1 MTPAEPPL
9 DALLDHL
16 KRQRGFDFTGYK
28 RSTLERRIRKRMALV
43 GCDDYGA
50 YLDYLEVHP
59 DEFAE
64 LFNTILI
71 NVTSFFR
78 DTTAW
83 DHLREEVLPAV
94 LAARADDDDA
104 IRVWSAG
111 CASGQEA
118 YSLAMML
125 AEALGEPEFHGRV
138 KIYATDVDEEAL
150 ALARAAVYTAKE
162 VEDVPPELLERY
174 FERVDARYGFRKDLR
189 RSVIFG
195 RNDLVQDAPISRI
208 DILACRN
215 TLMYFTAETQARIVG
230 RLHFALRDEG
240 VLFLGKSETLIAHSE
255 RFRPTDIK
263 HRIFRKVHAPRRRER
278 PAFPLLGEPAYDGE
292 ALPTLRDSALD
303 ATPVAQVV
311 LTEAGALGFA
321 NQRAQVLFQLG
332 APDLGRPLQDLELSY
347 RPLELRSVLE
357 KAYAERRPT
366 LERAV
371 RHTDADGVARV
382 LDVQVTPLYTENAL
396 LGASITYN
404 DVTTA
409 HALQQELDRSRTE
422 LENAYEELQST
433 VEELE
438 TTNEELQSTNE
449 ELETTNE
456 ELQSTNEELETT
468 NEELHSTNEEL
479 ETINIELHQRTLE
492 LNDANVFLET
502 ILTSMGLGV
511 AVLDRDQRIRV
522 WNAHAEDLWGVRA
535 DEVRGHHILSLDI
548 GLPLDQLRTGLRA
561 ALSGGRVEELLSAT
575 NRRGQRIRCR
585 VVVLPLE
592 VDGDEPG
599 GSILLMEDSPISG
612 DGDGDGRSDGD
623 GDRPAA
629 PRETERGA

>member
-1 MTPAEPPL
+1 MTPTAPTL

-28 RSTLERRIRKRMALV
+28 RSTLERRVRKRMAAT
-43 GCDDYGA
+43 GCEDYGA
-50 YLDYLEVHP
+50 YLDFLEVQP

-78 DTTAW
+78 DPAAW
-83 DHLREEVLPAV
+83 DHLREEVLPSV
-94 LAARADDDDA
+94 LAAREGDDDA

-125 AEALGEPEFHGRV
+125 AEELGEHAFHSRV
-138 KIYATDVDEEAL
+138 KIYATDVDQEAL
-150 ALARAAVYTAKE
+150 SQARSAMYTAKD
-162 VEDVPPELLERY
+162 VEGVPTELIERY
-174 FERVDARYGFRKDLR
+174 FERVDAAYGFRKDLR

-208 DILACRN
+208 DVLACRN

-240 VLFLGKSETLIAHSE
+240 ALFLGRAETLIAHGA

-263 HRIFRKVHAPRRRER
+263 HRIFRKVHAPRHER
-278 PAFPLLGEPAYDGE
+278 PAFPPLVDPTYDGD
-292 ALPTLRDSALD
+292 ALPGLRDSALD
-303 ATPVAQVV
+303 AAPVAQIVI
-311 LTEAGALGFA
+311 TEAGTLGLA
-321 NQRAQVLFQLG
+321 NQRAQALFQLG
-332 APDLGRPLQDLELSY
+332 PADLGRPLQDLEVSY
-347 RPLELRSVLE
+347 RPLELRSALE
-357 KAYAERRPT
+357 EAYGDHRASV
-366 LERAV
+366 ERAV
-371 RHTDADGVARV
+371 RHTDADDVARI
-382 LDVQVTPLYTENAL
+382 LDVQVTPLYTDGAL
-396 LGASITYN
+396 LGASVTYN
-404 DVTTA
+404 DVTAA
-409 HALQQELDRSRTE
+409 HGLQQELDRARTE

-468 NEELHSTNEEL
+468 NEELQSTNEEL
-479 ETINIELHQRTLE
+479 ETINLELHQRTLE

-502 ILTSMGLGV
+502 ILSSMGLGV

-522 WNAHAEDLWGVRA
+522 WNAHAEELWGVRGE
-535 DEVRGHHILSLDI
+535 EVRGHHILSLDI
-548 GLPLDQLRTGLRA
+548 GLPLDKLRSGLRA
-561 ALSGGRVEELLSAT
+561 AQSGDRVEELLSAT
-575 NRRGQRIRCR
+575 NRRGQQIRCR
-585 VVVLPLE
+585 VVILPLH
-592 VDGDEPG
+592 VDGHEPGG
-599 GSILLMEDSPISG
+599 GSILIMEDRAGSG
-612 DGDGDGRSDGD
+612 DGD
-623 GDRPAA
+623 PAA
-629 PRETERGA
+629 ASARN

>member
-1 MTPAEPPL
+1 MNPVAPPL

-16 KRQRGFDFTGYK
+16 KRQRGFDFSGYK
-28 RSTLERRIRKRMALV
+28 RSSLERRIAKRMAAV
-43 GCDDYGA
+43 DCDDYGA

-78 DTTAW
+78 DAAAW
-83 DHLREEVLPAV
+83 DHLRDEVLPAV
-94 LAARADDDDA
+94 LAGRGGDDDA

-125 AEALGEPEFHGRV
+125 AEALGEAEFQERV

-150 ALARAAVYTAKE
+150 ALGRTAVYTAKE
-162 VEDVPPELLERY
+162 VEGVPPPLLEHY
-174 FERVDARYGFRKDLR
+174 FTRADDRYGFRKDLR
-189 RSVIFG
+189 RPVIFG

-215 TLMYFTAETQARIVG
+215 TLMYFNAETQARIVG
-230 RLHFALRDEG
+230 RLHFALHDDG
-240 VLFLGKSETLIAHSE
+240 VLFLGKSETLIAHGE
-255 RFRPTDIK
+255 RFRPTADIK
-263 HRIFRKVHAPRRRER
+263 YRIFRKVDAPRRRER
-278 PAFPLLGEPAYDGE
+278 PQFLLPGDPPYDGE
-292 ALPTLRDSALD
+292 AVPTLRDSALD
-303 ATPVAQVV
+303 AAPVAQVV
-311 LTEAGALGFA
+311 ITEGGTLGFA
-321 NQRAQVLFQLG
+321 NQRAQQLFQLG

-357 KAYAERRPT
+357 RVYGERRPA
-366 LERAV
+366 LERAL
-371 RHTDADGVARV
+371 RHTGADGAVRI
-382 LDVQVTPLYTENAL
+382 LDVQITPLYSGSTR

-449 ELETTNE
+449 ELET
-456 ELQSTNEELETT
+456 
-468 NEELHSTNEEL
+468 
-479 ETINIELHQRTLE
+479 INIELHQRTLE
-492 LNDANVFLET
+492 LNDANIFLEA
-502 ILTSMGLGV
+502 ILTRIGLGV
-511 AVLDRDQRIRV
+511 AVLDREQRIRV
-522 WNAHAEDLWGVRA
+522 WNEHAEELWGVRA
-535 DEVRGHHILSLDI
+535 GEVRGHHILSLDI
-548 GLPLDQLRTGLRA
+548 GLPLEQLRSGLRT
-561 ALSGGRVEELLSAT
+561 ALAGGRVEELLSAT
-575 NRRGQRIRCR
+575 NRRGQPIRCR
-585 VVVLPLE
+585 VVVLPL
-592 VDGDEPG
+592 DGDGNGAEPG
-599 GSILLMEDSPISG
+599 GSILLMEEAPAT
-612 DGDGDGRSDGD
+612 DGA
-623 GDRPAA
+623 PA
-629 PRETERGA
+629 ER